1 MRAEM
6 RAGGSVLIQKEKQ
19 VRRRVS
25 TPCVLLFLTCFGT
38 AANLECP
45 HKCVCTGT
53 TVECNR
59 QNLTYIPQPILPNTT
74 TLILTGN
81 VITRLTKKSF
91 PGHLDVL
98 AELYLSDNRIE
109 QVDPGV
115 FDNMPRLRFLDLSN
129 NNILNFSADAFPE
142 NNMLQVLNLSR
153 SLYNLSYAD
162 VFCNLLKHAVPK
174 LSNLILA
181 NNDLVVLPD
190 DMLTSLSHLT
200 TLDLKN
206 NSLISI
212 TNVNFQKKTLISLD
226 LRNNALKVLSNGTLN
241 EFNQIPGLQLYLL
254 GNPWVCDCNNED
266 MVMWLQSSDI
276 VVDKQNLTC
285 IQPDNLRSNQ
295 LLHLKHS
302 ELQCIDSGNME
313 ATLETSYV
321 FLGMVLALIG
331 LIFLLVLYLN
341 RKGIKK
347 WIYNIRDACRD
358 HMEGYHYRYE
368 INSDPRLANLSLN
381 SDV

>member
-1 MRAEM
+1 M
-6 RAGGSVLIQKEKQ
+6 RAGGSLRLLLQKEKQ
-19 VRRRVS
+19 ARRRVS

-38 AANLECP
+38 AVTLECP

-59 QNLTYIPQPILPNTT
+59 LNLTSIPQPVLPNTT
-74 TLILTGN
+74 TFILTGN
-81 VITRLTKKSF
+81 DISRLTKESF
-91 PGHLDVL
+91 PVRLDKL
-98 AELYLSDNRIE
+98 AKLYLPENRIE

-115 FDNMPRLRFLDLSN
+115 FDNLPRLRLLDLSN
-129 NNILNFSADAFPE
+129 NRILKFSRYAFPE

-153 SLYNLSYAD
+153 SLYNFTYVD
-162 VFCNLLKHAVPK
+162 VFFNLLKHAVPK
-174 LSNLILA
+174 LSDLILA

-190 DMLTSLSHLT
+190 DMFTSLSHLT

-206 NSLISI
+206 NSLVSI
-212 TNVNFQKKTLISLD
+212 KNVTFRNQTLTHLD
-226 LRNNALKVLSNGTLN
+226 LRNNALKEVSNGTLK
-241 EFNQIPGLQLYLL
+241 EFSQIPGLQLYLL
-254 GNPWVCDCNNED
+254 GNPWVCDCNLED

-285 IQPDNLRSNQ
+285 TNPENLRNDQ
-295 LLHLKHS
+295 LLHLKHT

-313 ATLETSYV
+313 VTLETSYV

-331 LIFLLVLYLN
+331 VIFLLVLYLN
-341 RKGIKK
+341 RKGIKR